1 MRKII
6 LFIGAPGSGK
16 GSRCEECRKSGY
28 IHISSSQLLADA
40 GYDLSKG
47 GFGISDKE
55 VVKLILKKLKTLSK
69 NAKIV
74 LEGFPRR
81 VEQAELLSKC
91 LNIEQVIYLEIT
103 KETAWER
110 VKNRLVCPNCK
121 ITYSKSYRPP
131 IKEGICDECG
141 TQLLQRASDTK
152 NVFCKRFRTF
162 EDNACQTI
170 LYYRTKGVC
179 VKTINAEEDFN
190 IVSIIENENGFV

>member
-6 LFIGAPGSGK
+6 LIIGPPGSGK
-16 GSRCEECRKSGY
+16 GSRCKEIIGY

-47 GFGISDKE
+47 GFGIPDKE
-55 VVKLILKKLKTLSK
+55 VVKLLLKKLKTLSK

-81 VEQAELLSKC
+81 VEQAELLSKY

-103 KETAWER
+103 KEAAWER
-110 VKNRLVCPNCK
+110 VKNRLVCPECK
-121 ITYSKSYRPP
+121 ITYSKSYKPP
-131 IKEGICDECG
+131 IKEGVCDKYGEG
-141 TQLLQRASDTK
+141 LVRRKSDTEK
-152 NVFCKRFRTF
+152 IFFKRFKAF
-162 EDNACQTI
+162 KKNSYPTI
-170 LYYRTKGVC
+170 EYYHNKGIC

-190 IVSIIENENGFV
+190 IVSIIENKNGFA